1 MMKMTKALFIAGVV
15 FLAGCKSAS
24 PSDSV
29 SSLVSHPD
37 RLREVERQCS
47 DDYAKMG
54 AAECNAASEAR
65 HRLFMG
71 NGKPAYTPPKK
82 PSEF

>member
-1 MMKMTKALFIAGVV
+1 MMKMTKALFVAGMV
-15 FLAGCKSAS
+15 FLTGCNVAS

-37 RLREVERQCS
+37 RLREMERQCS
-47 DDYAKMG
+47 DNYAKMG
-54 AAECNAASEAR
+54 AQECNAASEAR

-82 PSEF
+82 RPTF